1 MKTETIERIHKLL
14 KDSADRWNVRVVETV
29 HLCGKQVSESML
41 EDCKNAQDALSDFED
56 WKDDQEDE

>member
-14 KDSADRWNVRVVETV
+14 TEYADRLNVRVLESVW
-29 HLCGKQVSESML
+29 LCGKEVSDSLL

-56 WKDDQEDE
+56 WKDEQEDE

>member
-14 KDSADRWNVRVVETV
+14 KEYADRLNARVLESVC
-29 HLCGKQVSESML
+29 LCGKEVSDSLL

-56 WKDDQEDE
+56 WKDEQEDE